1 MKNTTTVNFKKKLRT
16 LKTLHFLPRWMIL
29 FIDVAIVLL
38 SAVLSYVILKGIGI
52 PFVSIL
58 HPATALAVFVGVH
71 LVFFWWFRTFNG
83 IVRHSTVNDVAKLF
97 VVELCVFICLYLIN
111 QLVMSTFTGRVFLT
125 TRLLISIG
133 VCYAL
138 LVAFRVAV
146 KVTFEFFSAYTTDAV
161 TYQRTVIYGSDER
174 AIAIGNAIKAEV
186 PQKFKLVGFI
196 NPNVKKSNTQLLNVP
211 VIGNSRRAAV
221 LARWL
226 GARTLILADQQM
238 PNEEKVELIEDCMR
252 HDVKVYNLPQLTN
265 TQNKKTVAANIRK
278 IRIEDLLARKPIKL
292 NNTQISAQLK
302 DQVILVSGAAGSIGS
317 EIVWQVAAF
326 NPRILILVDQA
337 ETPLHQLGLEL
348 YKCQTTTQIVQII
361 ADVRNYDSLEKV
373 FRDYRPTIVYHAAAY
388 KHVPLMELNPEQ
400 AIFTNVIGSKNM
412 ADLALK
418 YQAER
423 FVMVSTDKAVNPSN
437 VMGASKRIAEKYVQS
452 LSQKLQ
458 QNNSET
464 TKFITTRF
472 GNVLGSNGSVVPL
485 FTKQIEAG
493 GPITLTHPDIIRYF
507 MTIPEACQLVLEA
520 GSMGKGGEIFIFNMG
535 KPVRI
540 IDLAIKMIQLAG
552 LQPYKDIEIKT
563 IGLRPG
569 EKLYE
574 ELLHDTSTTL
584 PTHHP
589 KIMIAQDI
597 KEDYEALVQLI
608 NQLQVLASQNLIT
621 DAVAVMKKI
630 VPEFKSLNSVYGRLD
645 EVK

>member
-1 MKNTTTVNFKKKLRT
+1 MKNTTVNFKNKFHT

-71 LVFFWWFRTFNG
+71 LVFFWWFQTFNG

-111 QLVMSTFTGRVFLT
+111 QLVMSAFTGRVFLT

-133 VCYAL
+133 ICYAL

-146 KVTFEFFSAYTTDAV
+146 KVIFEFFSAYTTDAV

-326 NPRILILVDQA
+326 NPRVLILIDQA

-348 YKCQTTTQIVQII
+348 YKCNTTTQIVQII

-437 VMGASKRIAEKYVQS
+437 VMGASKRIAEKYVQA

-458 QNNSET
+458 LNNCET

-520 GSMGKGGEIFIFNMG
+520 GSMGNGGEIYIFNMG

-540 IDLAIKMIQLAG
+540 IDLAKKMIQLAG
-552 LQPYKDIEIKT
+552 LIPDKDIQIKT

-574 ELLHDTSTTL
+574 ELLHDSSTTL

-589 KIMIAQDI
+589 KIMIAQDS
-597 KEDYEALVQLI
+597 KEDYEALAQLI

-621 DAVAVMKKI
+621 DAVAVMKRI